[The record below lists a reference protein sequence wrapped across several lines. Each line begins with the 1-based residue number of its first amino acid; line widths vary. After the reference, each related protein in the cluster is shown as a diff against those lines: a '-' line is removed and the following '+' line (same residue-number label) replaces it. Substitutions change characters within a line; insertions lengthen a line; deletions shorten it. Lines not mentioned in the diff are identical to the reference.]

1 LAQVVTD
8 DALAVVFPTPSTTA
22 PVLTCAVSLLVY
34 TGILVKATEKAVN
47 FGGLVPNA
55 EYTVTNTCFP
65 AVQTVTASEQG
76 VLSFPTTFA
85 TGCVVT
91 ATQL

>member
-1 LAQVVTD
+1 MCC
-8 DALAVVFPTPSTTA
+8 VVFF
-22 PVLTCAVSLLVY
+22 Y
-34 TGILVKATEKAVN
+34 TGVLATATEKAVN
-47 FGGLVPNA
+47 FGGMVPGA
-55 EYTVTNTCFP
+55 QYTVTNTCFP

-76 VLSFPTTFA
+76 MLSFRTTSA